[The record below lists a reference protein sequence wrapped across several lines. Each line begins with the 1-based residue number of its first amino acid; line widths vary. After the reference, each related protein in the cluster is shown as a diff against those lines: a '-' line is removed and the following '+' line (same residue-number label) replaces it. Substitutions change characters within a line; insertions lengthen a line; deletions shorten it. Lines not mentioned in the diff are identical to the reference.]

1 METLVLDTNI
11 VSYLMRGHSFAEPY
25 RPHLVGKRLAVS
37 FMTVAEMY
45 EGAYRGGWDE
55 VKISAMERELKKYLV
70 IPYSAKLAGAWGAI
84 RAERRLQPISTDDAW
99 IAAAAVAHQC
109 PLVTHNPND
118 FRGITHLRLITEPQ
132 PKNL

>member
-11 VSYLMRGHSFAEPY
+11 VSYLMRGHSFAERY
-25 RPHLVGKRLAVS
+25 RPHLIGKRLAVS

-55 VKISAMERELKKYLV
+55 NKIAALEQELKKYLV
-70 IPYSAKLAGAWGAI
+70 IPYSAKIARSWGVI
-84 RAERRLQPISTDDAW
+84 RAERRIQPISTDDAW
-99 IAAAAVAHQC
+99 IAAAAVAYNC

-118 FRGITHLRLITEPQ
+118 FRGISNLRIITELQ
-132 PKNL
+132 PNI